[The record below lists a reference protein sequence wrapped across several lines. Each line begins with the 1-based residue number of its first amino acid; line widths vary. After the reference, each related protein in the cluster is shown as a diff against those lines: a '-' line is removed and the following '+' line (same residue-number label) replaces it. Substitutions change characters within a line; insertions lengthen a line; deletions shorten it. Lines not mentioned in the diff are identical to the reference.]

1 MESLVSK
8 CSTLGSTLGSTLPG
22 HFGSGQA
29 DAAERIW
36 RMALTMY
43 AAWSL
48 PPAMWLPYLRVIPT
62 VAHMLTCI
70 LAIYLAA
77 DLTYFLTS
85 SLTFY
90 LTYILAFCL
99 AFCLTY
105 ILAFYLTF
113 YPPYSLWLSIWHSF
127 WQMVR
132 VHACSD
138 VEFAMSLWSEAAPLE
153 LALAVRSG
161 SVGLE

>member
-1 MESLVSK
+1 MLHPR
-8 CSTLGSTLGSTLPG
+8 LHPSTLGSTLPG

-48 PPAMWLPYLRVIPT
+48 PLAMELPYLRVIPT
-62 VAHMLTCI
+62 VAHILTCI
-70 LAIYLAA
+70 LAIYLAFYLA
-77 DLTYFLTS
+77 FYLTYILTS

-90 LTYILAFCL
+90 LTYVLAFCL
-99 AFCLTY
+99 AFYLTY